1 MGDSLEGVENVV
13 FISVVAI
20 GHGICSLVF
29 IAFGTCS
36 GLRHVSAVRG

>member
-1 MGDSLEGVENVV
+1 MGDALEGVKNVV

-20 GHGICSLVF
+20 GRGISSLVF

-36 GLRHVSAVRG
+36 GLRHVSAVHG